1 MNRASNTTQF
11 DLHSATLM
19 ITTCFY
25 LTRLIKMPCL
35 QKLPPK
41 PRGSPE
47 SAFVAD
53 RRRAN
58 APTLSR
64 TKSLIDAAL
73 RLWELKQRT
82 R

>member
-1 MNRASNTTQF
+1 
-11 DLHSATLM
+11 
-19 ITTCFY
+19 
-25 LTRLIKMPCL
+25 MPYL

-41 PRGSPE
+41 LRASAE

>member
-1 MNRASNTTQF
+1 
-11 DLHSATLM
+11 M

-25 LTRLIKMPCL
+25 LTRLVKMPCL
-35 QKLPPK
+35 QKLPRSHADLPK
-41 PRGSPE
+41 

-64 TKSLIDAAL
+64 TKSLI
-73 RLWELKQRT
+73 
-82 R
+82 